1 MQDHGTTSRHHA
13 VARMTTTTTT
23 TIQTQTKRKRKRAD
37 PPASLFGMEPSL
49 SMKEQHLLAL
59 LMQQYRPD
67 LIGLAAQK
75 EAEARE
81 AYARETEALVAPMWD
96 PVPEPL
102 LLPPLTSDIVKY
114 LVQLITEL
122 QDLGHKPNLKMILHV
137 IKDHNAQVSMENDLD
152 DPNGL
157 QVDGYIFL
165 KMLQRK
171 LPPCVLDKEHVVA
184 FFRWLA
190 QKKNAFLERKFRDEM
205 VDEMLD
211 MCEPLHEL
219 F

>member
-1 MQDHGTTSRHHA
+1 MRMAQFPSTSEHPPLA
-13 VARMTTTTTT
+13 MTTTT

-49 SMKEQHLLAL
+49 SMKEQQHLAL
-59 LMQQYRPD
+59 LMKHYRPE
-67 LIGLAAQK
+67 LGVLAAQK
-75 EAEARE
+75 YAEARE
-81 AYARETEALVAPMWD
+81 AYDRETEALVAPMFE

-114 LVQLITEL
+114 IVKLITDL
-122 QDLGHKPNLKMILHV
+122 QDLDHKPNLKMILHV
-137 IKDHNAQVSMENDLD
+137 IKGHNAQVSMDNDLD
-152 DPNGL
+152 DPDGL
-157 QVDGYIFL
+157 QLDGYIFL
-165 KMLQRK
+165 KMLQRR

-190 QKKNAFLERKFRDEM
+190 QKRKAFLERKFRDEM
-205 VDEMLD
+205 VDKMLD